1 MKLLEISARFYD
13 SIDIDEC
20 AISAHNCHGV
30 AYCFNIPGS
39 FSCECRKSYI
49 GDGISCEPFGK
60 NDVKEYLADNL
71 LLPSVFVCEP
81 LYTRHYIKRHDFIST
96 LKIYRYFILLTLT

>member
-1 MKLLEISARFYD
+1 MKPETMKLFEISARFYD

-20 AISAHNCHGV
+20 ATSAHNCHGV

-49 GDGISCEPFGK
+49 GDGISCEPVGE
-60 NDVKEYLADNL
+60 DYVKL
-71 LLPSVFVCEP
+71 
-81 LYTRHYIKRHDFIST
+81 R
-96 LKIYRYFILLTLT
+96 

>member
-1 MKLLEISARFYD
+1 MKPETMKLLEISARFYD

-30 AYCFNIPGS
+30 AYCFNTPGS

-49 GDGISCEPFGK
+49 GDGISCEPVGE
-60 NDVKEYLADNL
+60 DYVKL
-71 LLPSVFVCEP
+71 
-81 LYTRHYIKRHDFIST
+81 R
-96 LKIYRYFILLTLT
+96 